1 MSLDEP
7 LRSEGKL
14 ACAPFKVQ
22 EVARIILT
30 FSVVGSYR
38 RACTT
43 AFNWCAFG
51 ALIIAM
57 SLAKIKMEAF
67 KKEGS
72 FEMEETHDEDR
83 V

>member
-1 MSLDEP
+1 MLLDEP
-7 LRSEGKL
+7 LRSEGKS

-22 EVARIILT
+22 EATRIILT
-30 FSVVGSYR
+30 FLVVGSYR

-43 AFNWCAFG
+43 AFNWCTFG
-51 ALIIAM
+51 ALIIAL
-57 SLAKIKMEAF
+57 SLSKVKMEAF

-72 FEMEETHDEDR
+72 FEMEEAHDEDL